1 MATINYNHGKFFG
14 PSAGFAGYV
23 MIACG
28 LIGLSY
34 SPLAM
39 LLFIPGTFMALT
51 FTGTI
56 LDTTNRK
63 VKPYTTLFGIVPT
76 GKWIDISQFTRFNI
90 IRVKGKYTSYSL
102 ANVRFD
108 LDVSDIRLLLINRDG
123 TRKVIINKYLKFE
136 DAQKEMEEL
145 TSICFPEVILSEKE
159 L

>member
-1 MATINYNHGKFFG
+1 MSRNTDGIINYNHGKFFG

-23 MIACG
+23 MIASG
-28 LIGLSY
+28 LIGLTY

-51 FTGTI
+51 STGTI
-56 LDTTNRK
+56 LDTTNRR

-76 GKWIDISQFTRFNI
+76 GKWIDINQFTRFNI
-90 IRVKGKYTSYSL
+90 IRVKGKYTSYSR

-123 TRKVIINKYLKFE
+123 TRKVVVNNYLKFE
-136 DAQKEMEEL
+136 DAQKEKDEL
-145 TSICFPEVILSEKE
+145 TILLFPVTE
-159 L
+159 